1 MRKPKVDPKL
11 RKELAGLRKDYTQAK
26 RAFRKLTINEDVVG
40 IVGAKTIAKWLPKAE
55 DLKKFADKLSVED
68 QIKTVKERMD
78 EIREAAKSSLFD
90 TTFST
95 RWNSWDAQQRG
106 TAAKLMQDYG
116 IMDIDENMINDT
128 LEFFAYYRKHFG
140 SIKSDAAMDMIGSA
154 MRSGIDI
161 MSMPEKQAREVFKKQ
176 LNRFQALR
184 AQDAQKLQSIMDE
197 VISESYEDLE
207 ALTNALGRRFVQ

>member
-1 MRKPKVDPKL
+1 MRKQKVDPKL
-11 RKELAGLRKDYTQAK
+11 RKELAGLRKQYTSAK
-26 RAFRKLTINEDVVG
+26 RAFRKLTINEDVVN

-55 DLKKFADKLSVED
+55 DLKAFADKLQVED

-78 EIREAAKSSLFD
+78 DLREAAKSSLFD
-90 TTFST
+90 DTFST
-95 RWNSWDAQQRG
+95 RWNAWDAQQRG

-116 IMDIDENMINDT
+116 IMDIDEDMINDT

-184 AQDAQKLQSIMDE
+184 NQDAQKLQSIMDE

-207 ALTNALGRRFVQ
+207 ALTTALGLRFIQ